1 MPRVTFPQVLQ
12 RHVACPPVE
21 VPGRTVREVLDAA
34 FGIYPYPA
42 VRGYLLDDAGG
53 LRQHITVFVDGVV
66 VRDRQRLGTVVGPN
80 ARVDVLQA
88 LSGG

>member
-34 FGIYPYPA
+34 FVIYPA
-42 VRGYLLDDAGG
+42 VRGYLLDDTGG
-53 LRQHITVFVDGVV
+53 LRQHITVFIDGVV
-66 VRDRQRLGTVVGPN
+66 VRDRQRLATATGPA
-80 ARVDVLQA
+80 ARIDVLQA

>member
-34 FGIYPYPA
+34 FVIYPA
-42 VRGYLLDDAGG
+42 VRGYLLDDTGG

-66 VRDRQRLGTVVGPN
+66 VRDRQRLATATAPA
-80 ARVDVLQA
+80 ARIDVLQA

>member
-12 RHVACPPVE
+12 RHVACAPIEVE
-21 VPGRTVREVLDAA
+21 GDTVHAVLAAA
-34 FGIYPYPA
+34 FAVYPQL
-42 VRGYLLDDAGG
+42 RGYLLEDDGA
-53 LRQHITVFVDGVV
+53 LRRHVAVFVDGRV
-66 VRDRQRLGTVVGPN
+66 VRDRQRLSDAVSVS

>member
-21 VPGRTVREVLDAA
+21 VAGRTVREVLDAA
-34 FGIYPYPA
+34 FGIYPA
-42 VRGYLLDDAGG
+42 VRGYLLDEGGG

-66 VRDRQRLGTVVGPN
+66 VRDRQRLATVVG
-80 ARVDVLQA
+80 AKAQIDVLQA